1 MADKHKGT
9 CLSDGPTFSFKKA
22 SPASPPKRVHQE
34 GAHAR
39 NCSTARKLLDLK
51 NGSNSCG
58 RKSLTGNL
66 PMSEQKFQE
75 VIHGEFFSMQR
86 SWTYNNFKDGKNK
99 TGNWKMKSKN
109 FVAKKNQTKAS

>member
-1 MADKHKGT
+1 MAEKHKGT

-58 RKSLTGNL
+58 RKSYGKSTGNL
-66 PMSEQKFQE
+66 PMSEQKFQD
-75 VIHGEFFSMQR
+75 VIHGEFFNANDFSADFSGLNSLIIILRMEKTKQG
-86 SWTYNNFKDGKNK
+86 TGK
-99 TGNWKMKSKN
+99 
-109 FVAKKNQTKAS
+109 